1 MPRPPEY
8 DNLIKIKAFEAV
20 ASTKGAVEGFLKDAA
35 ESLEVASSVEP
46 KHTKQRFTLAYEG
59 FYSLVLAVLEF
70 YEVRSKDSGR
80 NLAIQRVA
88 ADLQLSPTELKSVI
102 EAHGRRNGTT
112 YRLPFP
118 PISRQEAQGMID
130 ILAKS
135 LPLAYALTGM
145 SQQPV

>member
-8 DNLIKIKAFEAV
+8 DNLIKVNAFEPV
-20 ASTKGAVEGFLKDAA
+20 QRTPGAVEGFLKDAA
-35 ESLEVASSVEP
+35 ESLEVAIAVDP
-46 KHTKQRFTLAYEG
+46 KRPKQRFTLAYEG

-70 YEVRSKDSGR
+70 HEVRSKDSGR
-80 NLAIQRVA
+80 SLAIQRVA
-88 ADLQLSPTELKSVI
+88 ADLQLSSTEIKSVI

-118 PISRQEAQGMID
+118 PISRQEAQGLIE

-135 LPLAYALTGM
+135 LPLAHALTGVPH
-145 SQQPV
+145 QAG